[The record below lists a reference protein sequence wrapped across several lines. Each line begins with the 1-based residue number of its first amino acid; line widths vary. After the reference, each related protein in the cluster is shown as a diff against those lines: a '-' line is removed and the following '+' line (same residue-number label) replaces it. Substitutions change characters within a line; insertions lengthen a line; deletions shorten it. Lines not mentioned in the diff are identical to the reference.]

1 MGADFSMSSVPGAA
15 APFTGAVAFTIPKP
29 QPAVGPCFRARPGS
43 VDALLWEFC
52 SRLNT
57 VSAEGECA

>member
-29 QPAVGPCFRARPGS
+29 QPS
-43 VDALLWEFC
+43 SLALLQ
-52 SRLNT
+52 
-57 VSAEGECA
+57 GETRVGRCAVVGVLLPPQHS